1 MKDIYFNDMKGD
13 KDNTDEIPILTQDE
27 INLIKERRRRKLN
40 NLNGGDDYDSFYSR
54 AGNIPEQDEDE
65 DSFYTRP
72 SNHFNPNFEFDP
84 DDFDTYEPRH
94 TQSDERVRREQKAR
108 RQAPPERKPPKPEKK
123 KKKRGCGC
131 GSAICALILAAVI
144 AFTGCFGYVFS
155 LMGKTQKGDAQ
166 SSVSS
171 SSLKSDSRVKNILLI
186 GLDDDKGSG
195 VSRSD
200 TMMLLSIDTVN
211 KKLKLTSFLRDL
223 WVEIPSYKSAKLN
236 ASFSHGGAPLTV
248 STIESNFKIDID
260 NYVLVNFDMF
270 RQIIDSLG
278 GITVDITEKEA
289 SFINRTTSSTVNSG
303 LCELNGKKALIYARI
318 RKLDS
323 DFYRTQ
329 RQRKVITAIIDKAKH
344 TNPVTLLQMVS
355 DIMPLITSDFSQLNL
370 TVLAFSALKYIKYDI
385 EQLQV
390 PADDA
395 YQSKTISGQ
404 SALVPDLE
412 KNTQN
417 IISFIYE

>member
-13 KDNTDEIPILTQDE
+13 KDNTDEIPMLTQEE
-27 INLIKERRRRKLN
+27 INMIKERRRQKLE
-40 NLNGGDDYDSFYSR
+40 NLNRSTDDYNSFYSR
-54 AGNIPEQDEDE
+54 ADRIPER

-72 SNHFNPNFEFDP
+72 TNQFNPDFEFDP

-94 TQSDERVRREQKAR
+94 SQKDTHDRHEQKIH
-108 RQAPPERKPPKPEKK
+108 RQAPPDRKPPKPKK
-123 KKKRGCGC
+123 EKKKRGCGC
-131 GSAICALILAAVI
+131 GAAFCALILAVVI

-155 LMGKTQKGDAQ
+155 LMGKTQKGDPQ
-166 SSVSS
+166 SSISS
-171 SSLKSDSRVKNILLI
+171 SSLKSDPRVKNILLI
-186 GLDDDKGSG
+186 GLDDDKGTG

-200 TMMLLSIDTVN
+200 SMMLLSVDTVN

-236 ASFSHGGAPLTV
+236 ASFAHGGAPLTI

-289 SFINRTTSSTVNSG
+289 KFINRTTSSTVNSG

-329 RQRKVITAIIDKAKH
+329 RQRKVISAIIDKAKQ

-355 DIMPLITSDFSQLNL
+355 DIMPLITTDFSQLEL

-390 PADDA
+390 PANDA
-395 YQSKTISGQ
+395 YQSKKISGQ
-404 SALVPDLE
+404 AALVPDLE
-412 KNTQN
+412 KNTNN

>member
-13 KDNTDEIPILTQDE
+13 KDNTDEIPILTQEE
-27 INLIKERRRRKLN
+27 INMIKERRRQKIN

-54 AGNIPEQDEDE
+54 ADSSSEQG
-65 DSFYTRP
+65 SFYTRP
-72 SNHFNPNFEFDP
+72 SQFNPNFEFDP

-94 TQSDERVRREQKAR
+94 PQNDERVRREQKVR

-131 GSAICALILAAVI
+131 GSAICALILAVVI

-155 LMGKTQKGDAQ
+155 LMGKTQKGDTQ

-171 SSLKSDSRVKNILLI
+171 STLKSDSRIKNILLI

-236 ASFSHGGAPLTV
+236 ASFAHGGAPLTV
-248 STIESNFKIDID
+248 STIESNFKLDID

-289 SFINRTTSSTVNSG
+289 DFINRTTSSTVNSG

-329 RQRKVITAIIDKAKH
+329 RQRKVITAIIEKAKH

-355 DIMPLITSDFSQLNL
+355 DIMPLITTDFSQLNM

-390 PADDA
+390 PSDDA

-404 SALVPDLE
+404 AALVPDLE

>member
-13 KDNTDEIPILTQDE
+13 KDNTDEIPILTQEE
-27 INLIKERRRRKLN
+27 INMIKEKRRQKLN
-40 NLNGGDDYDSFYSR
+40 NLNSGDDYDSFYSR
-54 AGNIPEQDEDE
+54 ADSGSNQ

-72 SNHFNPNFEFDP
+72 SNQFNPNFEFDP
-84 DDFDTYEPRH
+84 NDFDTYEPRH
-94 TQSDERVRREQKAR
+94 HQSDEYNRHEKNTRRR
-108 RQAPPERKPPKPEKK
+108 TPPERKPPKPKK
-123 KKKRGCGC
+123 EKKKRGCGC
-131 GSAICALILAAVI
+131 GTAISALILAVVI
-144 AFTGCFGYVFS
+144 AFTGCFGYVFN
-155 LMGKTQKGDAQ
+155 LMGKTQKGDEQ

-171 SSLKSDSRVKNILLI
+171 ASLKSDPRVKNILLI
-186 GLDDDKGSG
+186 GLDDDKGTG

-200 TMMLLSIDTVN
+200 SMMLLSIDNVN

-223 WVEIPSYKSAKLN
+223 WVDIPSYKSAKLN
-236 ASFSHGGAPLTV
+236 ASFAHGGAPLTI

-289 SFINRTTSSTVNSG
+289 AFINRTTSSTVNSG

-329 RQRKVITAIIDKAKH
+329 RQRKVITAIIDKAKG
-344 TNPVTLLQMVS
+344 TNPITLIQMVS
-355 DIMPLITSDFSQLNL
+355 DIMPLITTDFSQLEL
-370 TVLAFSALKYIKYDI
+370 TVLAFSALKFINYDI
-385 EQLQV
+385 DQLQV

-395 YQSKTISGQ
+395 YESKKINGQ
-404 SALVPDLE
+404 AALVPDLE

>member
-13 KDNTDEIPILTQDE
+13 KDNTDEIPILTQEE
-27 INLIKERRRRKLN
+27 INMIKEKRRQKLN
-40 NLNGGDDYDSFYSR
+40 NLNSGDDYDSFYSR
-54 AGNIPEQDEDE
+54 ADGGSNQG
-65 DSFYTRP
+65 SFYSRP
-72 SNHFNPNFEFDP
+72 SNQFNPNFEFDP
-84 DDFDTYEPRH
+84 DDFDTYEPRRH
-94 TQSDERVRREQKAR
+94 QNDEYNRHEKSMR
-108 RQAPPERKPPKPEKK
+108 RQTPPERKPPKPKK
-123 KKKRGCGC
+123 EKKKRGCGC
-131 GSAICALILAAVI
+131 GTAISALILAVVI

-155 LMGKTQKGDAQ
+155 LMGKTQKGDEQ

-171 SSLKSDSRVKNILLI
+171 ASLKSDPRVKNILLI
-186 GLDDDKGSG
+186 GLDDDKGTG

-200 TMMLLSIDTVN
+200 SMMLLSVDTVN

-223 WVEIPSYKSAKLN
+223 WVDIPSYKSAKLN
-236 ASFSHGGAPLTV
+236 ASFAHGGAPLTI

-329 RQRKVITAIIDKAKH
+329 RQRKVITAIIDKAKG

-355 DIMPLITSDFSQLNL
+355 DIMPLITTDFSQLEL

-385 EQLQV
+385 DQLQV
-390 PADDA
+390 PANDA
-395 YQSKTISGQ
+395 YESKKISGQ
-404 SALVPDLE
+404 AALVPDIE
-412 KNTQN
+412 KNTNN